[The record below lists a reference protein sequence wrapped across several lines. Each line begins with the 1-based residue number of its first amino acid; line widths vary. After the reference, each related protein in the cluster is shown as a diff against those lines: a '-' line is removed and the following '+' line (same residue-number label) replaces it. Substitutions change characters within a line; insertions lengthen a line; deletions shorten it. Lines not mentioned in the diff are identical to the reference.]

1 MGVAKFSINE
11 GGNLGFQIRGGI
23 YIYIYIRYV
32 WHKKMEY
39 NFRHREETSF
49 PLNAPVKTS

>member
-23 YIYIYIRYV
+23 YIYIYKIR
-32 WHKKMEY
+32 MAQE
-39 NFRHREETSF
+39 NGIQF
-49 PLNAPVKTS
+49 